1 MWEAFVARCFCSP
14 KRKSKEKESVT
25 ITTKEPT
32 TPTTHRC
39 IGWVAAF
46 TLLSWFGEFVHNR
59 ADLPLL
65 SLLSPENTIPA
76 MITGLLFLAWW
87 LLPLKRTTH
96 VTLLSWA
103 WLNLIG
109 GGILSVLP
117 FPFWPYHPAQTV
129 FHYAMHVLY
138 GLAQLPLIVTLMRQ
152 KP

>member
-1 MWEAFVARCFCSP
+1 MWEAFVVLCFCSP

-46 TLLSWFGEFVHNR
+46 TLLS
-59 ADLPLL
+59 
-65 SLLSPENTIPA
+65 LLSPENTIPA
-76 MITGLLFLAWW
+76 IITGLLFLAWW

-96 VTLLSWA
+96 VALLSWA